1 MAAGRIRTLEQPKA
15 EARAGAARGKRQRSL
30 PMPKGF
36 SLIALLVVIA
46 TIVPGAGIP
55 AWAQGPAEPD
65 SLAQALA
72 AIRAC
77 VAKSPAPWPQA
88 WQEEYVETI
97 CQVALAH
104 RDVPAYPS
112 RLEILRDGFALYWEA
127 VPKNDQRSLFEVR
140 RAEIRWYVENLMA
153 GELPSASSREKLREQ
168 YKSLV
173 EYATDALLTQFPFL
187 DPNQVRLAQA
197 EHLRKCYRLI
207 ESPPLPTFLSP
218 FTDVQIGQLKERWT
232 QLRYARV
239 DLWRQ
244 LGGGA
249 ASTAKPAQVP
259 SGNTHPDYLLT
270 ERSLDQLRG
279 QIWSLIPA
287 PPDYYR
293 NAVSKDMAAQKQRA
307 QSQANARAQEAR
319 LGVAVWQTE
328 YLSFLVTALLE
339 TADFSADGAPK
350 WEEE

>member
-1 MAAGRIRTLEQPKA
+1 MMAQWITKLKRREANPRGRPKA
-15 EARAGAARGKRQRSL
+15 
-30 PMPKGF
+30 F
-36 SLIALLVVIA
+36 TLIELLVAIA
-46 TIVPGAGIP
+46 TVVLVTGIP
-55 AWAQGPAEPD
+55 AWAVGPDEPN
-65 SLAQALA
+65 SLAQVLA
-72 AIRAC
+72 AVREC
-77 VAKSPAPWPQA
+77 MAKSPAPWPQV
-88 WQEEYVETI
+88 WQQEYVETI
-97 CQVALAH
+97 RQVAVAH
-104 RDVPAYPS
+104 QDSPGYAA
-112 RLEILRDGFALYWEA
+112 RLEILRKGFAPYWEA

-140 RAEIRWYVENLMA
+140 RAAIRWYVENLMV
-153 GELPSASSREKLREQ
+153 GELPSDNSKKKLREH
-168 YKSLV
+168 YKGLV
-173 EYATDALLTQFPFL
+173 DYARDALLTQFPFL
-187 DPNQVRLAQA
+187 DPNRVRLAQA
-197 EHLRKCYRLI
+197 DHLRKCDRI
-207 ESPPLPTFLSP
+207 IKSPLLPTLWSP
-218 FTDVQIGQLKERWT
+218 FTKAQVDQLKERWT
-232 QLRYARV
+232 KLRYARV

-287 PPDYYR
+287 PPNYYR

-319 LGVAVWQTE
+319 LGVADWQTE